1 VVLTV
6 LSVWSFGQAESG
18 AINGIVTDKTGAV
31 VVGATVTATSVD
43 TGLVRTT
50 TTESA
55 GEYAITDLPPKL
67 YGITIEAKGF
77 QKYTYQLKVG
87 VGSMND
93 VSAKLAV
100 TGASATME
108 VTGSAE
114 MAVVNTENQTL
125 SQTINSQQIMD
136 LPTLTR
142 NPYDLVAIAGNVTED
157 NNSDRGAGYAI
168 NGARSADTDILL
180 DGGENVDLFTATV
193 GQSVPLDTVQEF
205 SVLTNNFTAE
215 YGRAGGGVINVATK
229 SGTNDFHGSLYEFN
243 RLSTLAA
250 NTYNND
256 ANDIGKPGFTR
267 NQFGYSI
274 GGPIVKN
281 KLFFFSGTE
290 WTRIRSGATVT
301 QDILD
306 PAFLALPEVNGNTK
320 AFFNNFGSHLR
331 PDLAVLQNVN

>member
-1 VVLTV
+1 MTV
-6 LSVWSFGQAESG
+6 ALD
-18 AINGIVTDKTGAV
+18 I
-31 VVGATVTATSVD
+31 
-43 TGLVRTT
+43 
-50 TTESA
+50 
-55 GEYAITDLPPKL
+55 
-67 YGITIEAKGF
+67 
-77 QKYTYQLKVG
+77 
-87 VGSMND
+87 
-93 VSAKLAV
+93 
-100 TGASATME
+100 
-108 VTGSAE
+108 
-114 MAVVNTENQTL
+114 
-125 SQTINSQQIMD
+125 
-136 LPTLTR
+136 
-142 NPYDLVAIAGNVTED
+142 
-157 NNSDRGAGYAI
+157 AI

-193 GQSVPLDTVQEF
+193 GQSVPLDAVQEF

-215 YGRAGGGVINVATK
+215 YGRAGGGVVNVATK

-243 RLSTLAA
+243 RLSALAA

-256 ANDIGKPGFTR
+256 ANGITKPGFTR

-320 AFFNNFGSHLR
+320 AFFNAFGSHLR
-331 PDLAVLQNVN
+331 PGLAVLQNVNWQQANGGNCPAPLPCNAPFGQYVQYTIPSDSGGGFPQNTYSTVNRVDWNISDKNTLYGRYALYSEDDFPGTINASPYAGL